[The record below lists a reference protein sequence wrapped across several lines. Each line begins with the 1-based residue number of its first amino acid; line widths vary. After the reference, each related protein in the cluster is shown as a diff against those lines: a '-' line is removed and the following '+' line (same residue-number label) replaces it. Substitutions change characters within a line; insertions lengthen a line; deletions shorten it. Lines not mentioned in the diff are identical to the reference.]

1 MVLYWKQR
9 ASVAG
14 LDLSR
19 DGGEGGVILLDEF
32 LAYLAVERGLAQNS
46 LESYARD
53 LNQFTSFVEEC
64 QGRTLDEVTQ
74 DTIMA
79 YIEHLKRQG
88 KAASSVCRQLAAIRG
103 FYRFLD
109 REGKIQRDP
118 TVNLG
123 SPKQERRLPG
133 VLSLEEV
140 GRLLEMPSTEA
151 PAGVRD
157 KAMLEVLYAT
167 GMRVSELVS
176 LDIGDLNVEMG
187 YVRCLGKG
195 AKERIVPV
203 GRVASGWVRA
213 YLRSARPLLVRNHAE
228 NALFVNARGRRMTRQ
243 GFWKIIKAY
252 AAKAGIQKRVT
263 PHTLRHCFATHL
275 LENGADLRSV
285 QEMLGHVDIATTQV
299 YTHLAKG
306 KLKEIYDS
314 AHPRAR
320 VEGAPAASTDRPG
333 DVAGDD
339 SAVGEPRPFGSTSV
353 NAAAGAQRKAPAP
366 ALARSRG
373 GKTRDEAV

>member
-1 MVLYWKQR
+1 MV
-9 ASVAG
+9 
-14 LDLSR
+14 
-19 DGGEGGVILLDEF
+19 LLDEF

-53 LNQFTSFVEEC
+53 LNQFAKFVEESE
-64 QGRTLDEVTQ
+64 GSSLDDVTQ
-74 DTIMA
+74 DTIIA
-79 YIEHLKRQG
+79 YLAHLRRQG
-88 KAASSVCRQLAAIRG
+88 KATSSICRQLAAIRG
-103 FYRFLD
+103 LYRFLD
-109 REGKIQRDP
+109 REGKIQHDP

-133 VLSLEEV
+133 VLNLEEV
-140 GRLLEMPSTEA
+140 GRLLEMPGTHT

-157 KAMLEVLYAT
+157 RAMLEVLYAT

-195 AKERIVPV
+195 SKERIIPV
-203 GRVASGWVRA
+203 GRVASGWVEA
-213 YLRSARPLLVRNHAE
+213 YLRSARPRLVRSRAE
-228 NALFVNARGRRMTRQ
+228 RALFVNARGRRMTRQ

-252 AAKAGIQKRVT
+252 AAKAGIQKHVT

-299 YTHLAKG
+299 YTHLARG
-306 KLKEIYDS
+306 KLKEIYDA

-320 VEGAPAASTDRPG
+320 GAGARRGAPTPTPTPSATATASATAIPAA
-333 DVAGDD
+333 AGTAHV
-339 SAVGEPRPFGSTSV
+339 SEP
-353 NAAAGAQRKAPAP
+353 AAAGAGTGRKGA
-366 ALARSRG
+366 
-373 GKTRDEAV
+373 K